1 MRNELRFKPLKLPTL
16 NEMLGVEDN
25 IMFKFVFVETKQIV
39 TFEGEIIN
47 DIDYFYVTD
56 GVFIINKNKLF
67 RYYKVQDKVELSNYQ
82 INDLL
87 GNKNFIGIQLV

>member
-25 IMFKFVFVETKQIV
+25 IMFKFVFVETNQIV
-39 TFEGEIIN
+39 TFEGETIN
-47 DIDYFYVTD
+47 DIEYFYVTD
-56 GVFIINKNKLF
+56 GIFIINENKLF

>member
-16 NEMLGVEDN
+16 NDMLGVEDD
-25 IMFKFVFVETKQIV
+25 IMFKFVFAQTKQVI
-39 TFEGEIIN
+39 TFEGEVIDDIEYLYTTDRIFTIN
-47 DIDYFYVTD
+47 E
-56 GVFIINKNKLF
+56 NKLF
-67 RYYKVQDKVELSNYQ
+67 RYYEVQDKVELSNYQ